1 MRLKHPKQREVRFG
15 EHARVWVSL
24 PADVRR
30 HVIEVIRDLLRAEF
44 HRRREVRRSEQR
56 QDHA

>member
-1 MRLKHPKQREVRFG
+1 MTFKHPRQREFRFG
-15 EHARVWVSL
+15 EHARVWASL

-30 HVIEVIRDLLRAEF
+30 HVIEVVCELLRVEF